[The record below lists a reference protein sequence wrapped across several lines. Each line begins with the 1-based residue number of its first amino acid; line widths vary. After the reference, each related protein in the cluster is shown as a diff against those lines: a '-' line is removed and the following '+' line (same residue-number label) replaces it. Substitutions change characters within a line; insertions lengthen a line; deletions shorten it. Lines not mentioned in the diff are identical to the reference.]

1 MDFLELAEK
10 RQSCRA
16 YDQRPVE
23 PEKIARC
30 IAAARVAPSACNSQ
44 PWKFVVVN
52 DPDVRKTVAQ
62 ATFGPVISLN
72 RFTMQ
77 APVLI
82 AIVSERQKL
91 TAKIG
96 NIVRKKSF
104 NQMDVAIAAQH
115 FCLAATE
122 LDLGTCIIGWFDEQ
136 ALKRALDIPPRKRVE
151 LILTVGYPATDRT
164 RPKIRKPPED
174 ITCYNRYQ

>member
-1 MDFLELAEK
+1 MDFLELAKK

-23 PEKIARC
+23 PEHIEHC
-30 IAAARVAPSACNSQ
+30 LAAARLAPSACNSQ

-52 DPDVRKTVAQ
+52 DPDLRKTVAQ
-62 ATFGPVISLN
+62 ATFGPIISLN

-91 TAKIG
+91 SAKIG

-104 NQMDVAIAAQH
+104 NQMDVAIAAEH

-122 LDLGTCIIGWFDEQ
+122 LGLGTCIIGWFDEQ
-136 ALKRALDIPPRKRVE
+136 ALKKTLGVPERKRVE
-151 LILTVGYPATDRT
+151 LILTLGYPTTDQT
-164 RPKIRKPPED
+164 RPKKRKPLD
-174 ITCYNRYQ
+174 KIACYNRYE

>member
-1 MDFLELAEK
+1 MDFLELANK

-16 YDQRPVE
+16 YGQRPVE
-23 PEKIARC
+23 PEHIEHC
-30 IAAARVAPSACNSQ
+30 LAAARVAPSACNSQ
-44 PWKFVVVN
+44 PWKFVVVD
-52 DPDVRKTVAQ
+52 DPALRKTVAQ
-62 ATFGPVISLN
+62 ATFGPVVSLN
-72 RFTMQ
+72 RFAMQ

-104 NQMDVAIAAQH
+104 NQMDVAIAAEH

-122 LDLGTCIIGWFDEQ
+122 LGLGTCIVGWFDEQ
-136 ALKRALDIPPRKRVE
+136 AVKQSLGVPRQKRVE
-151 LILTVGYPATDRT
+151 LLLTVGYPATDRT
-164 RPKIRKPPED
+164 RPKNRKPLD
-174 ITCYNRYQ
+174 KITSRNRYE

>member
-1 MDFLELAEK
+1 MDFLELAQK

-16 YDQRPVE
+16 YDERPVE
-23 PEKIARC
+23 PEKVARC
-30 IAAARVAPSACNSQ
+30 LAAVRLAPSACNSQ

-52 DPDVRKTVAQ
+52 DPDLRKTVAQ
-62 ATFGPVISLN
+62 ATFGPVLSFN
-72 RFTMQ
+72 SFTMQ

-104 NQMDVAIAAQH
+104 NQMDVAIAAEH

-122 LDLGTCIIGWFDEQ
+122 LGLGTCIIGWFDEQ
-136 ALKRALDIPPRKRVE
+136 ALKETLAVPNRKRVE
-151 LILTVGYPATDRT
+151 LILTVGYPASDET
-164 RPKIRKPPED
+164 RPKKRKPLEE
-174 ITCYNRYQ
+174 ITSWNRYE

>member
-1 MDFLELAEK
+1 MDFLELAKK

-16 YDQRPVE
+16 YDQKPVE
-23 PEKIARC
+23 PEKLARC

-44 PWKFVVVN
+44 PWKFVIVN
-52 DPDVRKTVAQ
+52 EPDVRKTVAQ

-77 APVLI
+77 APILI
-82 AIVSERQKL
+82 AIVSERQKF

-104 NQMDVAIAAQH
+104 NQMDVAIAAEH

-136 ALKRALDIPPRKRVE
+136 ALKRTLAIPSRKRVE
-151 LILTVGYPATDRT
+151 LIITAGYPASNET
-164 RPKIRKPPED
+164 RPKKRKPLED
-174 ITCYNRYQ
+174 ITCYNRYE

>member
-1 MDFLELAEK
+1 MDFLELAMK

-16 YDQRPVE
+16 YGQRPVE
-23 PEKIARC
+23 PEHIEHC
-30 IAAARVAPSACNSQ
+30 LAAARLAPSACNSQ
-44 PWKFVVVN
+44 PWKFVVVD
-52 DPDVRKTVAQ
+52 DPALRKTVAQ
-62 ATFGPVISLN
+62 ATFGPVLSFN

-96 NIVRKKSF
+96 NIVHKKSF
-104 NQMDVAIAAQH
+104 NQMDVAIAAEH

-122 LDLGTCIIGWFDEQ
+122 LGLGTCIIGWFDEQ
-136 ALKRALDIPPRKRVE
+136 ALKKTLAIPNRKRVE
-151 LILTVGYPATDRT
+151 LILTLGYPATDQT
-164 RPKIRKPPED
+164 RPKKRKPLD
-174 ITCYNRYQ
+174 NITSYNRYP

>member
-1 MDFLELAEK
+1 MDFLELANK

-23 PEKIARC
+23 PDKIARC

-52 DPDVRKTVAQ
+52 DPSLRKTVAQ
-62 ATFGPVISLN
+62 ATFGPVVSLN

-104 NQMDVAIAAQH
+104 NQMDVAIAAEH

-136 ALKRALDIPPRKRVE
+136 AVKRTLAILSRKRVE
-151 LILTVGYPATDRT
+151 LIITVGYPASDQT
-164 RPKIRKPPED
+164 RPKKRKPLED
-174 ITCYNRYQ
+174 ITCYNRYE

>member
-1 MDFLELAEK
+1 MDFLELAKK

-16 YDQRPVE
+16 YDQKPVE

-44 PWKFVVVN
+44 PWKFVIVN
-52 DPDVRKTVAQ
+52 EPDVRKTVAQ

-77 APVLI
+77 APILI

-91 TAKIG
+91 SAKIG

-104 NQMDVAIAAQH
+104 NQMDVAIAAEH

-136 ALKRALDIPPRKRVE
+136 ALKHTLAIPDRKRVE
-151 LILTVGYPATDRT
+151 LIITAGYPATDQT
-164 RPKIRKPPED
+164 RPKKRKPLED
-174 ITCYNRYQ
+174 ITCYNRYE

>member
-1 MDFLELAEK
+1 MDFLELAKK

-16 YDQRPVE
+16 YDQKPVE

-30 IAAARVAPSACNSQ
+30 IAAARLAPSACNSQ

-52 DPDVRKTVAQ
+52 DPALRKTVAQ
-62 ATFGPVISLN
+62 ATFGPVVSLN

-91 TAKIG
+91 TAQIG

-104 NQMDVAIAAQH
+104 NQMDVAIAAEH

-136 ALKRALDIPPRKRVE
+136 ALKRTLAIPHRKRVE
-151 LILTVGYPATDRT
+151 LIIAVGYPATDQT
-164 RPKIRKPPED
+164 RPKKRKTLED
-174 ITCYNRYQ
+174 ITCYNRYE

>member
-1 MDFLELAEK
+1 MDFLELAKK

-16 YDQRPVE
+16 YDQKPVE

-30 IAAARVAPSACNSQ
+30 LAAARLAPSACNSQ

-52 DPDVRKTVAQ
+52 EPDLRKTVAQ

-82 AIVSERQKL
+82 AIVSERQKF

-104 NQMDVAIAAQH
+104 NQMDVAIAAEH

-136 ALKRALDIPPRKRVE
+136 ALKRALAIPKRKRVE
-151 LILTVGYPATDRT
+151 LIITAGYPATDQT
-164 RPKIRKPPED
+164 RPKKRKPLED
-174 ITCYNRYQ
+174 IIRYNRYE